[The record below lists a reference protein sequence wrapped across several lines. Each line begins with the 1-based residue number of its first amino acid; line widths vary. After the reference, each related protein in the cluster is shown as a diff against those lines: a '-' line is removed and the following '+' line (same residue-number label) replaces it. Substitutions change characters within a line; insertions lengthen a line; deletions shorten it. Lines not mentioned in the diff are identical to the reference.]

1 MSGNNLFHNYNQLIL
16 ELEMTHQTSRTS
28 RLIYSKIVCKSSGEY
43 FFLTGSIIL
52 QLNVANMW
60 KN

>member
-28 RLIYSKIVCKSSGEY
+28 RLIYSKIVYKSSGEY

-52 QLNVANMW
+52 QLNVAKMW